1 MENALSQTMVDET
14 HGNQQL
20 TFMLSGEEY
29 GVDILQVQEV
39 KSWIATTPIPGTP
52 DYILGV
58 INLRGTIVPVV
69 DLRIRFGADSV
80 KFNDETVIIVVR
92 VNCAVGNRTVGM
104 VADAISEVY
113 DLNSEDMKPPPDFGT
128 TVSINYVRSLVSMPN
143 GVVILLDVDKLI
155 SESIFGVIDQQA
167 DSIEVSSVDITH

>member
-104 VADAISEVY
+104 VADAI
-113 DLNSEDMKPPPDFGT
+113 
-128 TVSINYVRSLVSMPN
+128 
-143 GVVILLDVDKLI
+143 
-155 SESIFGVIDQQA
+155 
-167 DSIEVSSVDITH
+167 